1 MSTQA
6 LSLDSDW
13 DRIREK
19 LHEHF
24 SEENLEIKDG
34 RITYSRGGEKLQIH
48 RNGEVSGKMPLH
60 SNQIK
65 DAGKIK
71 ITGSE
76 IKIYSENSEYV
87 FRR

>member
-13 DRIREK
+13 DEIREK
-19 LHEHF
+19 FREHF
-24 SEENLEIKDG
+24 REENLEIEDSE
-34 RITYSRGGEKLQIH
+34 ITYSRGGEQLRIH
-48 RNGEVSGKMPLH
+48 KNGEVSGKMPLH

-65 DAGKIK
+65 DAEKIE

-76 IKIYSENSEYV
+76 IKIHSENSEYV